1 MDKLTQLT
9 QRARALANILSAPI
23 GSAGD
28 DYLTPAQ
35 RSKAEAELSAVRAE
49 IESIENEFEP
59 EVYLSPTEVAQFV
72 YGMHGDPSHAQAQAI
87 VKEVQASPYS
97 YLTTGSAGANFE
109 RILAIADGR
118 LDTDE

>member
-35 RSKAEAELSAVRAE
+35 RSKAEAELTAIHIE
-49 IESIENEFEP
+49 IVSIENEFEP
-59 EVYLSPTEVAQFV
+59 EIYLNSTEVAQFV
-72 YGMHGDPSHAQAQAI
+72 YGMHGDPSYAQAQAI
-87 VKEVQASPYS
+87 VKEVKSNPHL
-97 YLTTGSAGANFE
+97 YLTTGSAGANFG
-109 RILAIADGR
+109 RILAIAGESPD
-118 LDTDE
+118 LDE